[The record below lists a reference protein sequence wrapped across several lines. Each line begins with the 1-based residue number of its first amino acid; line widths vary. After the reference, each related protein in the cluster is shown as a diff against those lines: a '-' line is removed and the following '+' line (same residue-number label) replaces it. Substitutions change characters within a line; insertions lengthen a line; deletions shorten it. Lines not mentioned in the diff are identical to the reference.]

1 MQRTPFLAR
10 PVQLTVSGG
19 LETGED
25 TQTVNTKRP
34 TRRGLLYWHC
44 SAILSCARHAV
55 HSSSSV
61 ADLPLFVKGTP
72 SGLVQV
78 SYQTSP
84 CFELIITYLAIKYSL
99 LDSSS
104 QSPTTFPLQLVQAT
118 AGYHHL
124 IKTLGISAKRVIVAG
139 GSAGTHIALSLIR
152 CTLEHNEW
160 DIPRA
165 ILLFS
170 PWCDMTELVT
180 LPPPSPE
187 LLPLFRFLN
196 PDNAFSRF
204 FSCTSLA

>member
-25 TQTVNTKRP
+25 MQTVNTKRP

-44 SAILSCARHAV
+44 SAILSNPFRTRA
-55 HSSSSV
+55 
-61 ADLPLFVKGTP
+61 
-72 SGLVQV
+72 
-78 SYQTSP
+78 
-84 CFELIITYLAIKYSL
+84 AIKYSL

-139 GSAGTHIALSLIR
+139 GSAGTHIALSLMRYI
-152 CTLEHNEW
+152 LEHNEW

-165 ILLFS
+165 ILFFN

-180 LPPPSPE
+180 LAPPSPE
-187 LLPLFRFLN
+187 FLPSFRFLN
-196 PDNAFSRF
+196 PDNTFSIF
-204 FSCTSLA
+204 FLAPL